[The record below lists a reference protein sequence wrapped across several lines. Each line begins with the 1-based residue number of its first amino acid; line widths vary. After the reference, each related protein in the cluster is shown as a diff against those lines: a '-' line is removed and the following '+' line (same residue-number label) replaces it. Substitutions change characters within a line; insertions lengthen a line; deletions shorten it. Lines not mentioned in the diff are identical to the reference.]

1 MLDSQHAASKS
12 KCKRKWHLEQP
23 IGQSGHGY
31 GYGAQHVR
39 SQAEAD
45 DRVAEG
51 ESGEG
56 IEWPAAANV
65 IKSTPPVIGRK
76 ADSKG
81 QRQSV
86 ASRAQ
91 SAMSA
96 AHSVGQE
103 QQQQQQQ
110 RGQALDP
117 DVVVDGDERS
127 EDALAADIQ
136 PGPPLIGGVR
146 ERRPLRASSTAHHTA
161 PKQGMSRFAARR
173 QLDRELHAG
182 AGADARSHA
191 AKRHSSVDLQH
202 SAAQH
207 VQSMASASAAAA
219 AAAAAA
225 PSSAPQD
232 TSDHDWL
239 EEDGRPMSMFRR
251 NILLSAGLGP
261 PRRAQNVQGSSSTG
275 RQRAS
280 SHAPSL
286 AGADDGVDLHN
297 EAATSRILKEV
308 DEENEKV
315 VKGMSEED
323 VKRELDS
330 LRQHFGQGV
339 LELLSKRK
347 SGATTSQVQSEPRHD
362 PRSEHAREESALH
375 PDLSRSTKKKV
386 AFAQADPDEA
396 PKDDGTLDSIRQT
409 YFPEEDAHRP
419 ELEWMR
425 GDSPFSKVE
434 PSADHQLRFG
444 FDGRVIAPHEER
456 IGEGLHHHADE
467 SDRAG
472 YTAEEL
478 LHLARSTVPSQRLI
492 ALTTLG
498 RILELHPVASRNT
511 AAAKHLEHHH
521 IRNRTALIST
531 WLLRDRQMGV
541 RRMALFALRCALR
554 TTKRGGE
561 AMLCVQ
567 PPLVSASSSKKIEMY
582 EETIKRDMTRGLL
595 NLAAPTLLVEM
606 YGQDTESGM
615 EIVEDVLDCLCALA
629 EASLDA
635 ARAVLQS
642 AGIMDL
648 INSSHALRASPP
660 SLKVLQLLQLL
671 SSVDRQ
677 AAAALANATSAHLL
691 RLVALPC
698 WTSAGRA
705 QDLQAHCAFVSTLV
719 IFSIYAQ
726 FGVGLE
732 HVVHSWAVFEQ
743 LTAHVQYRLEGRTSM
758 DKEESRAAGKMLRLM
773 KAWII
778 CARHPHRTKPQH
790 ALGWPHIGEW
800 AELALSV
807 VCNVRAELATPDEEE
822 QAFVLQGCAAGLLDV
837 WIDLAC
843 SNARTADAAKPLAAR
858 LKDDADAIAR
868 LAQSAESAMLAA
880 ASRIARLDT
889 LQRQTVEEFVEM
901 LEACK
906 DVVALFERCEAV
918 SALQGMH
925 KASRDLMRDGR
936 LWTRFDEQDA
946 WIAGYRVARHVAA
959 ELQGRILESL
969 HGADEEKVDLAEI
982 VELVHSLDKGQEELA
997 QQLVHVI
1004 QRNTRTTS
1012 LAPFMNESLRVKSS
1026 AAVMQGNGTLR
1037 GAATLWSTLQA
1048 RGDEQIVQPG
1058 AEEQAEADPEDLDPL
1073 TGALLY
1079 KSSQSGLPLRSD
1091 WTLQAL
1097 DDLLHSGTCAALNR
1111 KDVLPASWD
1120 YTEAQLVR
1128 DALHLTRMAL
1138 QATLDTKR
1146 HDCSMTASELL
1157 LAMCKVFLLE
1167 RDDAP
1172 TPQSTGDIT
1181 GRNLFRDKEI
1191 SGALVQLFEMLP
1203 QLVASHADTNVQM
1216 SDEVA
1221 PFDGTRTRSKTMEE
1235 AACKET
1241 IAVPFYQIYT
1251 DLLGLYD
1258 GLSLGDEAFQRIIL
1272 AGQSMLYASDYRR
1285 LLWIDHAHLLST
1297 FTLQLRDA
1305 PLETLH
1311 GLQSYL
1317 YPAERDPDVLRAF
1330 AAALMRGDVT
1340 KTRTPT
1346 LHRIATHH
1354 VALAAW
1360 AADAHGDNAKAAI
1373 STSDLLIRTIFA
1385 PAILAD
1391 REAPACKLAK
1401 ELLLLLLLRV
1411 EKEEEVVGTSLDWKL
1426 QRIANVLGKEVET
1439 AWRAICAEEGMN

>member
-1 MLDSQHAASKS
+1 MSETRFREMRKQSLRPRVLDYT
-12 KCKRKWHLEQP
+12 EFDE
-23 IGQSGHGY
+23 
-31 GYGAQHVR
+31 
-39 SQAEAD
+39 AEAEAE
-45 DRVAEG
+45 AEG
-51 ESGEG
+51 AEE

-65 IKSTPPVIGRK
+65 ITSTPPVIARK
-76 ADSKG
+76 ADSKA
-81 QRQSV
+81 QSV

-103 QQQQQQQ
+103 QQQQQ
-110 RGQALDP
+110 RGQADTDP
-117 DVVVDGDERS
+117 DVDVDGDERS

-136 PGPPLIGGVR
+136 PGPPLIADVR
-146 ERRPLRASSTAHHTA
+146 ERRPLRASNTAHQAA

-182 AGADARSHA
+182 AGAGADARSHA
-191 AKRHSSVDLQH
+191 AKQHSNVELEQ

-207 VQSMASASAAAA
+207 VQPMASAS
-219 AAAAAA
+219 AAAAA

-232 TSDHDWL
+232 TSLHDWL
-239 EEDGRPMSMFRR
+239 EEDGRPM
-251 NILLSAGLGP
+251 
-261 PRRAQNVQGSSSTG
+261 
-275 RQRAS
+275 
-280 SHAPSL
+280 
-286 AGADDGVDLHN
+286 
-297 EAATSRILKEV
+297 
-308 DEENEKV
+308 
-315 VKGMSEED
+315 
-323 VKRELDS
+323 
-330 LRQHFGQGV
+330 
-339 LELLSKRK
+339 
-347 SGATTSQVQSEPRHD
+347 
-362 PRSEHAREESALH
+362 
-375 PDLSRSTKKKV
+375 
-386 AFAQADPDEA
+386 
-396 PKDDGTLDSIRQT
+396 
-409 YFPEEDAHRP
+409 
-419 ELEWMR
+419 
-425 GDSPFSKVE
+425 
-434 PSADHQLRFG
+434 
-444 FDGRVIAPHEER
+444 
-456 IGEGLHHHADE
+456 
-467 SDRAG
+467 
-472 YTAEEL
+472 
-478 LHLARSTVPSQRLI
+478 
-492 ALTTLG
+492 
-498 RILELHPVASRNT
+498 
-511 AAAKHLEHHH
+511 
-521 IRNRTALIST
+521 TALIST

-554 TTKRGGE
+554 TTKRGEE

-567 PPLVSASSSKKIEMY
+567 PPIVPAPSSKKTETY

-606 YGQDTESGM
+606 YGQDAEAGM

-648 INSSHALRASPP
+648 INSSHALKASPP
-660 SLKVLQLLQLL
+660 PLKVLQLLQLL

-698 WTSAGRA
+698 WTSARRA
-705 QDLQAHCAFVSTLV
+705 QDLRTHRAFVSTLGL
-719 IFSIYAQ
+719 FSIYAQ
-726 FGVGLE
+726 FGAGLE

-743 LTAHVQYRLEGRTSM
+743 LTAHVQYRLESGTSM
-758 DKEESRAAGKMLRLM
+758 DTEELRAVGKMLRLM
-773 KAWII
+773 KAWIT
-778 CARHPHRTKPQH
+778 CARHPHRTQPQH
-790 ALGWPHIGEW
+790 ALGWPHFGEW
-800 AELALSV
+800 AELALSI
-807 VCNVRAELATPDEEE
+807 VCSVPAELAVPDEAEK
-822 QAFVLQGCAAGLLDV
+822 AFVLQGCAAGLLDV

-843 SNARTADAAKPLAAR
+843 NNARTADAAKTLVAR

-868 LAQSAESAMLAA
+868 LAQSAELAMLAA
-880 ASRIARLDT
+880 ASRIARHDT
-889 LQRQTVEEFVEM
+889 LKRQMVEEFVEM

-906 DVVALFERCEAV
+906 HVVALLERCEAV
-918 SALQGMH
+918 SALQRMH
-925 KASRDLMRDGR
+925 KASRDLMRDDR

-946 WIAGYRVARHVAA
+946 WIAGYRVARHVAS
-959 ELQGRILESL
+959 EFQGHTLKGL
-969 HGADEEKVDLAEI
+969 HGADGEKVDLAEI
-982 VELVHSLDKGQEELA
+982 VEPVHSLDKGQEELA
-997 QQLVHVI
+997 KQLVHVI
-1004 QRNTRTTS
+1004 QWKTRTTS

-1026 AAVMQGNGTLR
+1026 AAIVQGNGTLT

-1048 RGDEQIVQPG
+1048 RGDEQNVEPG

-1138 QATLDTKR
+1138 QATLDMRR
-1146 HDCSMTASELL
+1146 HDCLMTASELL
-1157 LAMCKVFLLE
+1157 LGMCKVFLLE

-1191 SGALVQLFEMLP
+1191 SGVLVQLFEMLP
-1203 QLVASHADTNVQM
+1203 QLVASHAATDVQM
-1216 SDEVA
+1216 SGKVA

-1297 FTLQLRDA
+1297 FTLQLQDA
-1305 PLETLH
+1305 PLETMR

-1317 YPAERDPDVLRAF
+1317 YPAEQDPDVLRAF
-1330 AAALMRGDVT
+1330 TAALMRGDVT
-1340 KTRTPT
+1340 RTR
-1346 LHRIATHH
+1346 R
-1354 VALAAW
+1354 
-1360 AADAHGDNAKAAI
+1360 
-1373 STSDLLIRTIFA
+1373 
-1385 PAILAD
+1385 
-1391 REAPACKLAK
+1391 
-1401 ELLLLLLLRV
+1401 
-1411 EKEEEVVGTSLDWKL
+1411 
-1426 QRIANVLGKEVET
+1426 NVDF
-1439 AWRAICAEEGMN
+1439 